1 MNAIHLNLLNQ
12 YATELP
18 DLCVATSPQ
27 PATAP
32 TWLHFNQALALELGL
47 DANHLSGA
55 AGLALFSGQA
65 TPIGSTPVAQAYAGH
80 QFGGYSPRLGDG
92 RALLLGEW
100 GTPDQKIVDIAL
112 KGSGRTVFARGGD
125 GKAAVGPM
133 LRELIISE
141 AMHAL
146 GIPTT
151 RTLAVVATGDQ
162 VLRQQ
167 VLPGAVMCRV
177 ADSHIRVGTFEYAAF
192 HQPDRLNNAPSYQT
206 LHKLLQYTLR
216 RHHPEALA
224 AENPALSLL
233 KWAID
238 RQAYL
243 ISRWMGVGFIHGV
256 MNTDNMALSGQTI
269 DYGPCAFMEA
279 HHPDAVFS
287 SIDHTGRYAYG
298 NQPRIAQWNLA
309 RLAESLLPLIDTHS
323 DRAVELATD
332 ALHGFDKCYETYW
345 LQEFQGKL
353 GLRAL
358 PSTSD
363 KALIDDY
370 LVLLQTYEVD
380 HTLGFRLLSQALREN
395 TQPLLAQFGN
405 GAQALEIWMQK
416 WKARLVLE
424 HPLETAR
431 AFDIA
436 AKMDC
441 INPRVIPRNHRVEE
455 ALAAASE
462 DGDLRTLEKLLT
474 HLQQPYA
481 SDNHPGEID
490 DDWMTRPA
498 TSGFTQK
505 YQTFCGT

>member
-1 MNAIHLNLLNQ
+1 MTAIHLNLLNQ

-32 TWLHFNQALALELGL
+32 TWLHFNQALALQLGL
-47 DANHLSGA
+47 DANYLSGA
-55 AGLALFSGQA
+55 AGLALFSGQS
-65 TPIGSTPVAQAYAGH
+65 TPMGSTPVAQAYAGH

-100 GTPDQKIVDIAL
+100 LTPAQKIVDIAL

-162 VLRQQ
+162 VMRQQ

-177 ADSHIRVGTFEYAAF
+177 ADSHIRVGTFEYAAY
-192 HQPDRLNNAPSYQT
+192 HQKSPNHDT
-206 LHKLLQYTLR
+206 LQKLLRYTLQ
-216 RHHPEALA
+216 RHYPEALTA
-224 AENPALSLL
+224 DNPALRLL
-233 KWAID
+233 QLAID

-256 MNTDNMALSGQTI
+256 MNTDNMTLSGQTI

-279 HHPDAVFS
+279 HDPDAVFS

-309 RLAESLLPLIDTHS
+309 RLADSLLPLIASDTEQ
-323 DRAVELATD
+323 AVELATE
-332 ALHGFDKCYETYW
+332 ALHGFDTCYESYW
-345 LQEFQGKL
+345 LQEFQRKL
-353 GLRAL
+353 GLCAL

-395 TQPLLAQFGN
+395 TQPLLAQFGK

-416 WKARLVLE
+416 WKARLALE
-424 HPLETAR
+424 QPLEATR
-431 AFDIA
+431 ASDIA
-436 AKMDC
+436 AQMDRV
-441 INPRVIPRNHRVEE
+441 NPRVIPRNHRVEE
-455 ALAAASE
+455 ALAAASDE
-462 DGDLRTLEKLLT
+462 GDLRTLEKLLN
-474 HLQQPYA
+474 HLRQPYA
-481 SDNHPGEID
+481 GDVHEGEVY
-490 DDWMTRPA
+490 DDWITKPA
-498 TSGFTQK
+498 LGGFTQN

>member
-1 MNAIHLNLLNQ
+1 MTILHLNLLNQ

-27 PATAP
+27 AATAP
-32 TWLHFNQALALELGL
+32 TWLHFNQPLADELGL

-55 AGLALFSGQA
+55 AGLALFSGQI
-65 TPIGSTPVAQAYAGH
+65 TPMGCTPVAQAYAGH

-100 GTPDQKIVDIAL
+100 LTPGQKMVDIAL

-162 VLRQQ
+162 VMRQQ

-177 ADSHIRVGTFEYAAF
+177 ADSHIRVGTFEYASF
-192 HQPDRLNNAPSYQT
+192 HQPSPNHDT
-206 LHKLLQYTLR
+206 LQKLLRYTLK
-216 RHHPEALA
+216 RHYPEALTTD
-224 AENPALSLL
+224 NPALRLL
-233 KWAID
+233 QLAVD

-256 MNTDNMALSGQTI
+256 MNTDNMTLSGQTI

-279 HHPDAVFS
+279 HHADAVFS
-287 SIDHTGRYAYG
+287 SIDHAGRYAYG

-309 RLAESLLPLIDTHS
+309 RLAEALLPLIASDTEQ
-323 DRAVELATD
+323 AVELATE
-332 ALHGFDKCYETYW
+332 ALDGFDTCYETYW

-370 LVLLQTYEVD
+370 LILLQTYEVD
-380 HTLGFRLLSQALREN
+380 HTLGFRLLSQALRGLN
-395 TQPLLAQFGN
+395 QPLLAQLGN
-405 GAQALEIWMQK
+405 GAQALEVWMQK
-416 WKARLVLE
+416 WRERLSLAQ
-424 HPLETAR
+424 PLEATR

-436 AKMDC
+436 AQMDR
-441 INPRVIPRNHRVEE
+441 INPQVIPRNHRVEE
-455 ALAAASE
+455 ALAAASDE
-462 DGDLRTLEKLLT
+462 GDLRTLEKLLN
-474 HLQQPYA
+474 HLHQPYT
-481 SDNHPGEID
+481 SKIH
-490 DDWMTRPA
+490 DDWITKPA
-498 TSGFTQK
+498 LSSFTQK